1 MVKARSVPQT
11 PRARAVSG
19 DNPSPFPHVLPDGSV
34 RHPERVAQA
43 RWRDPEDI
51 AAFERG
57 VDGRSHQRT
66 VVGFRAIDPLDRLP
80 CTADHWKAAARLRA
94 VWERGSGVRT
104 GGGALDRVDGLN
116 QDRDAAAAVL
126 DARRAFEAAGRAMG
140 ARACDVVLPVV
151 LVGLTVAD
159 LIKRDGGGNPMAVQ
173 GRVMAGLD
181 RLVEHYWP
189 PQDAPAA
196 RGGVRLGDPVCPRCS
211 DRRKVEVE
219 VDVGVFEVRRCPLC
233 SDGLAAVTERVG
245 RWRGEDGGAITR

>member
-66 VVGFRAIDPLDRLP
+66 VAGFRAIDPLDRLP

-104 GGGALDRVDGLN
+104 GGGALDRVDGTN
-116 QDRDAAAAVL
+116 KDRDATAAVL
-126 DARRAFEAAGRAMG
+126 DARRAFEAARRAMG

-159 LIKRDGGGNPMAVQ
+159 LVKRDGGNPMAMQ

-189 PQDAPAA
+189 PQDAPAIA
-196 RGGVRLGDPVCPRCS
+196 ASAANPVCPRCN
-211 DRRKVEVE
+211 DRREVE
-219 VDVGVFEVRRCPLC
+219 IDMGGGVVEVRRCPLC
-233 SDGLAAVTERVG
+233 SAGLAAVTERVG